1 MVNTPNWVSVNTQL
15 GWPAPGVVDA
25 PTARADTFT
34 YPSIPIGTVAQF
46 RDTGTTQLGVGTF
59 IYLPGVASTTAGDWV
74 EWIGADATTTSSNK
88 GATTTR
94 WAGTANT
101 GKPLA
106 VATAAVTATTKYGWY
121 QLQGAAI
128 CNISGTVTT
137 GDKVFYGGAAGQV
150 QSTVVGGK
158 QVLGAQAS
166 SANGVPN
173 TTNAIY
179 TLSYP
184 FVQGQIT

>member
-1 MVNTPNWVSVNTQL
+1 MVNTPNWVSVNLQL
-15 GWPAPGVVDA
+15 GYPAPGTVDA
-25 PTARADTFT
+25 PVAKADGNT

-59 IYLPGVASTTAGDWV
+59 VYLPGVSSTTIGDWV
-74 EWIGADATTTSSNK
+74 TWIGADATTTTPNK
-88 GATTTR
+88 GAQTIR
-94 WAGTANT
+94 WDGTANS
-101 GKPLA
+101 GVPIA

-121 QLQGAAI
+121 QIQGAAI
-128 CNISGTVTT
+128 ANISGTVTS
-137 GDKVFYGGAAGQV
+137 GNPAYFA
-150 QSTVVGGK
+150 STATVKATPAVGGK
-158 QVLGAQAS
+158 QVLGVVAS